1 MADQTNNTENQEVNL
16 GEVSKKIRHYFSR
29 ANDSFFDAILFAK
42 RNSII
47 LILLVVLGAGL
58 GFYQDYTSRQYEQK
72 VFVIPNFGSTD
83 YVYEEMEGLT
93 GKIGRKDADF
103 LKTSGLKDAKKVAQV
118 KIEPVVEIYDFI
130 EDKDVDEDDR
140 KFQLFRLISENGD
153 MNKILE
159 DKTTSRG
166 YKKHLI
172 TITTNDTVSRK
183 EVVDPILNYFNNNPY
198 FAKMKK
204 EYANNLDLKIAAN
217 DTVIKQIDRILN
229 DYASRKSNGSAM
241 YYVDNTQLNEVIK
254 LKNRLTVEQGQNRI
268 DRANYDK
275 VLAESGAMLNVPKKG
290 FLIGKMKYITPLFFI
305 GIFVLLI
312 RFRKYYRTQINKRQ
326 IAG

>member
-1 MADQTNNTENQEVNL
+1 MANQTDNIENQEINL
-16 GEVSKKIRHYFSR
+16 SDVSRKVKNYFSK
-29 ANDSFFDAILFAK
+29 ANDSFFDGILFVK
-42 RNSII
+42 RNII
-47 LILLVVLGAGL
+47 IVVALIIAGAGL
-58 GFYQDYTSRQYEQK
+58 GYYQDYSSRQYEQK
-72 VFVIPNFGSTD
+72 IFVMPNFGSTD
-83 YVYEEMEGLT
+83 YVYEEVEGLIS
-93 GKIGRKDADF
+93 KIRKKDPDF
-103 LKTSGLKDAKKVAQV
+103 IKNSGIKDLTKISMV

-153 MNKILE
+153 MKKILE
-159 DKTTSRG
+159 DKITSRG

-172 TITTNDTVSRK
+172 TVTTNETVSRD
-183 EVVDPILNYFNNNPY
+183 EAIDPILNYFNNNPY
-198 FAKMKK
+198 FVKMKK

-229 DYASRKSNGSAM
+229 DYASRKNNGSAM

-275 VLAESGAMLNVPKKG
+275 VLAESGTMLNVPKKG
-290 FLIGKMKYITPLFFI
+290 LLVGKMKYITPLLFI
-305 GIFVLLI
+305 GIFVLI
-312 RFRKYYRTQINKRQ
+312 FRFRKYYAKQLNKRK